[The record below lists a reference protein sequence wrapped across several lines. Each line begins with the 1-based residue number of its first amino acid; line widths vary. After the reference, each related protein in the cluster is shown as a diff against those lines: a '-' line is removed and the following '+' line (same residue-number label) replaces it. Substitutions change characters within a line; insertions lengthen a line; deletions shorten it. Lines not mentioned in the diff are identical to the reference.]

1 MASNTKGKAL
11 TAIPQEVRDELLAL
25 GILRIE
31 SYKRMAAIEAAQD
44 SIIEKLTGAKMN
56 DALIADLLAAHNRR
70 AVRTRGSVG
79 MPS

>member
-70 AVRTRGSVG
+70 AARMQRATRAN
-79 MPS
+79 